1 MQAMYW
7 LRPWGTD
14 PDTFGAWGQWA
25 GAIASSLAVVVAL
38 GLTLAEGRRRRRE
51 LADRQAAQART
62 ITATLEP
69 AETFF
74 NGDLIE
80 LSVQNHGQLPIT
92 SPAREAV
99 RGPWADTD
107 GRVAQADDS
116 GLSVHSRH
124 KAHICRQPGSLDPLD
139 DARRE
144 EYLPLSDQL
153 RDHEH

>member
-1 MQAMYW
+1 MYW
-7 LRPWGTD
+7 LPPWGTD

-38 GLTLAEGRRRRRE
+38 GLALAEGRRRRRE

-107 GRVAQADDS
+107 GRSPRPTTAACQSIAATKRTFADSPVAS
-116 GLSVHSRH
+116 IRLTMLVVKNIS
-124 KAHICRQPGSLDPLD
+124 PL
-139 DARRE
+139 ATN
-144 EYLPLSDQL
+144 
-153 RDHEH
+153 